1 MPGAARDE
9 DADRLERLIAAQE
22 AQTNAINRLVQE
34 LQDARKKR
42 TTKAVRTRRA
52 PTRTVVVTERAEA
65 LARAALAR
73 HRDLG

>member
-1 MPGAARDE
+1 VGATRDE
-9 DADRLERLIAAQE
+9 DAERLERLIAAQE

-42 TTKAVRTRRA
+42 TAKVVRTRRA

-65 LARAALAR
+65 LAKAALAR